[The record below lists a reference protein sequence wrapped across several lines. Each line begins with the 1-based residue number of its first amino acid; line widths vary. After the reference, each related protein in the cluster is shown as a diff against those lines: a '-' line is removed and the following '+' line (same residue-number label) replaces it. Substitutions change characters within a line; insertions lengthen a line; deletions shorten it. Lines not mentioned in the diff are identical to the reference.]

1 MNIRDLMALNNI
13 NYKMDN
19 YQDLNGNISSENPLQ
34 TNSTFLL
41 EPTLE
46 SELKKLL
53 EDKNKS
59 RGLKFDK
66 VSFLSKNIQSIG
78 NNIPLAFCNITR
90 LYLSNNNITSL
101 EGIEQFANLTHFSIS
116 YNLIED
122 IYELNH
128 IINPE
133 ILLHLNVK
141 GNFFCK
147 NPSFEEVILNLF
159 PNLKTLDDLKINNTH
174 KKMIKYG
181 QELSKYIMIFLLDM
195 EEKKNKIS
203 MIINVYNL
211 NNEYDLINSSNNN
224 LNQFNKENLNSLIES
239 FINIDPEPFYKILSI
254 INEKR
259 LINNTNYFMPLNDM
273 NNLILQYLNNTTNDL
288 IASENNKSRE
298 IFSNLFYSLIL
309 NQKRKDYRGFLN
321 YLIMT
326 SEPKLLE
333 FIKKKGDNFLNYLE
347 NDKASINILCQNFEK
362 ILMQYSDYTIE
373 NINEIQMMIFYL
385 YFNGN
390 NILSNDESNVQI
402 VIDHLNGKEKII
414 LNNYEQKVINFRE
427 MIPEYFPI
435 FALDEEFMKNLMNF
449 LKEKINTFIMY
460 INEMKNIK
468 QNNKINKQKEEE
480 RNNNIKQN
488 MQNNEEKNI
497 INEENINDNN
507 DEIVNINNEDNDFEN
522 NNLNNKNNENQE
534 INDSKENNDYD
545 INNKYS
551 NDNLNQNDND
561 EYNLNKPFI
570 YNSQSDFYN
579 NKNKIIIEKENNDM
593 HINQN
598 DNNIINDTKKTK
610 SASKSQNKIK
620 IQNIQPNQEK
630 IQMKYNI
637 IQLNRI
643 LHNII
648 YNNTHQ
654 IKSSFFSFLIQNQ
667 ISSKIIQFNDIIQTI
682 LLRHKFKSFIKSSKN
697 YNKHI
702 KNKAKSKSKSKDKS
716 KKKENKEN
724 TDIDNKAIIF
734 NEKNLKKKFFVM
746 LKFNSFCKKEYSNI
760 NNEIN
765 SESKDDINTD
775 SINSDIFNFFH
786 GNKERPNIAIQTN
799 NVFDISEHNNSIKL
813 NDVNNSV
820 INEEKKNYDEDKKD
834 KVDYTKDKNYNDALK
849 LRQILETKKDSTEEE
864 TNEQNKI
871 NMQQSKNEVD
881 ELLNNLKSLYKEID
895 SKTIKTNK
903 SNKSNKKN
911 EYDKKNREYIKKLK
925 EVREKEKEKARR
937 KYGKVKYDD
946 KKLLGCPNFTKNT
959 FSSVTKNIS

>member
-1 MNIRDLMALNNI
+1 ME
-13 NYKMDN
+13 N

-195 EEKKNKIS
+195 EEKINKIS
-203 MIINVYNL
+203 MIKNVYNL

-239 FINIDPEPFYKILSI
+239 FINIDPAPFYKILSI

-390 NILSNDESNVQI
+390 NILSNEESNVQI

-468 QNNKINKQKEEE
+468 QNNKINKQIEEE

-534 INDSKENNDYD
+534 INDSKENNNYD
-545 INNKYS
+545 INNQES
-551 NDNLNQNDND
+551 NNDLNQNDND

-570 YNSQSDFYN
+570 YNSQTDFYN

-610 SASKSQNKIK
+610 SASKSQNKKK

-682 LLRHKFKSFIKSSKN
+682 LLRHKFKSFIKSFKN

-724 TDIDNKAIIF
+724 TDMDNKAIIF

-820 INEEKKNYDEDKKD
+820 INEEKKNYDEDKKI

-864 TNEQNKI
+864 TNEQNKL
-871 NMQQSKNEVD
+871 NLQQSKNEVD

-911 EYDKKNREYIKKLK
+911 EYDKKNIEYIKKLK

-959 FSSVTKNIS
+959 FSFVTKNIS

>member
-1 MNIRDLMALNNI
+1 
-13 NYKMDN
+13 
-19 YQDLNGNISSENPLQ
+19 
-34 TNSTFLL
+34 
-41 EPTLE
+41 
-46 SELKKLL
+46 
-53 EDKNKS
+53 
-59 RGLKFDK
+59 
-66 VSFLSKNIQSIG
+66 
-78 NNIPLAFCNITR
+78 
-90 LYLSNNNITSL
+90 
-101 EGIEQFANLTHFSIS
+101 
-116 YNLIED
+116 
-122 IYELNH
+122 
-128 IINPE
+128 
-133 ILLHLNVK
+133 
-141 GNFFCK
+141 
-147 NPSFEEVILNLF
+147 
-159 PNLKTLDDLKINNTH
+159 
-174 KKMIKYG
+174 MIK
-181 QELSKYIMIFLLDM
+181 
-195 EEKKNKIS
+195 
-203 MIINVYNL
+203 NVYNL

-239 FINIDPEPFYKILSI
+239 FINIDPAPFYKILSI

-449 LKEKINTFIMY
+449 LKEKINTFIMF

-480 RNNNIKQN
+480 RNNNIIQN

-610 SASKSQNKIK
+610 SASKSQNKKK

-637 IQLNRI
+637 
-643 LHNII
+643 
-648 YNNTHQ
+648 
-654 IKSSFFSFLIQNQ
+654 
-667 ISSKIIQFNDIIQTI
+667 
-682 LLRHKFKSFIKSSKN
+682 
-697 YNKHI
+697 
-702 KNKAKSKSKSKDKS
+702 
-716 KKKENKEN
+716 
-724 TDIDNKAIIF
+724 
-734 NEKNLKKKFFVM
+734 
-746 LKFNSFCKKEYSNI
+746 
-760 NNEIN
+760 
-765 SESKDDINTD
+765 
-775 SINSDIFNFFH
+775 
-786 GNKERPNIAIQTN
+786 
-799 NVFDISEHNNSIKL
+799 NSIYY
-813 NDVNNSV
+813 
-820 INEEKKNYDEDKKD
+820 KKY
-834 KVDYTKDKNYNDALK
+834 
-849 LRQILETKKDSTEEE
+849 
-864 TNEQNKI
+864 
-871 NMQQSKNEVD
+871 
-881 ELLNNLKSLYKEID
+881 
-895 SKTIKTNK
+895 
-903 SNKSNKKN
+903 
-911 EYDKKNREYIKKLK
+911 
-925 EVREKEKEKARR
+925 
-937 KYGKVKYDD
+937 
-946 KKLLGCPNFTKNT
+946 
-959 FSSVTKNIS
+959 

>member
-1 MNIRDLMALNNI
+1 
-13 NYKMDN
+13 MDN

-147 NPSFEEVILNLF
+147 NPSFEEVVLNLF

-203 MIINVYNL
+203 MIKNVYNL

-373 NINEIQMMIFYL
+373 NINEIQMM
-385 YFNGN
+385 
-390 NILSNDESNVQI
+390 
-402 VIDHLNGKEKII
+402 
-414 LNNYEQKVINFRE
+414 
-427 MIPEYFPI
+427 
-435 FALDEEFMKNLMNF
+435 
-449 LKEKINTFIMY
+449 
-460 INEMKNIK
+460 
-468 QNNKINKQKEEE
+468 
-480 RNNNIKQN
+480 
-488 MQNNEEKNI
+488 
-497 INEENINDNN
+497 
-507 DEIVNINNEDNDFEN
+507 
-522 NNLNNKNNENQE
+522 
-534 INDSKENNDYD
+534 
-545 INNKYS
+545 
-551 NDNLNQNDND
+551 
-561 EYNLNKPFI
+561 
-570 YNSQSDFYN
+570 
-579 NKNKIIIEKENNDM
+579 
-593 HINQN
+593 
-598 DNNIINDTKKTK
+598 
-610 SASKSQNKIK
+610 
-620 IQNIQPNQEK
+620 
-630 IQMKYNI
+630 
-637 IQLNRI
+637 
-643 LHNII
+643 
-648 YNNTHQ
+648 
-654 IKSSFFSFLIQNQ
+654 
-667 ISSKIIQFNDIIQTI
+667 
-682 LLRHKFKSFIKSSKN
+682 
-697 YNKHI
+697 
-702 KNKAKSKSKSKDKS
+702 KA
-716 KKKENKEN
+716 
-724 TDIDNKAIIF
+724 
-734 NEKNLKKKFFVM
+734 M
-746 LKFNSFCKKEYSNI
+746 CK
-760 NNEIN
+760 
-765 SESKDDINTD
+765 
-775 SINSDIFNFFH
+775 
-786 GNKERPNIAIQTN
+786 
-799 NVFDISEHNNSIKL
+799 
-813 NDVNNSV
+813 
-820 INEEKKNYDEDKKD
+820 
-834 KVDYTKDKNYNDALK
+834 
-849 LRQILETKKDSTEEE
+849 
-864 TNEQNKI
+864 
-871 NMQQSKNEVD
+871 
-881 ELLNNLKSLYKEID
+881 
-895 SKTIKTNK
+895 
-903 SNKSNKKN
+903 
-911 EYDKKNREYIKKLK
+911 
-925 EVREKEKEKARR
+925 
-937 KYGKVKYDD
+937 
-946 KKLLGCPNFTKNT
+946 
-959 FSSVTKNIS
+959 